1 MNTADSDEL
10 KNRLR
15 PHAIALVE
23 KALNGTCDA
32 SLVEKIL
39 EACAFLEASSTTES
53 PIVALEQ
60 EVHSTTGKYHLFM
73 RRLSSSV
80 PAGKFQILIS
90 RDLASGL
97 IY

>member
-1 MNTADSDEL
+1 MHTADSNEL

-15 PHAIALVE
+15 SQTIALVE
-23 KALNGTCDA
+23 KALDGTSDA
-32 SLVEKIL
+32 SVVEKIL
-39 EACAFLEASSTTES
+39 EACCFLEASSTTES
-53 PIVALEQ
+53 PMVALEQ
-60 EVHSTTGKYHLFM
+60 EVHSTTGKYHLFI

-80 PAGKFQILIS
+80 PVGKFQILIS